1 MRRLSR
7 QKRSKSHGLLE
18 THTRR
23 GRRKAGRV
31 TRVLDIVTAVIRDEA
46 GRILLVRK
54 RGTSTFMK
62 PGGKRDA
69 GENDLTTLAREL
81 DEELGCRLVHAQLL
95 GHFSAPAAN
104 EAGFTVQS
112 ATYLATVAGDIAP
125 RAEIEE
131 IRWVDPA
138 TPGDL
143 RLAPLLTEQ
152 VLPALLARG

>member
-1 MRRLSR
+1 M
-7 QKRSKSHGLLE
+7 
-18 THTRR
+18 
-23 GRRKAGRV
+23 

-81 DEELGCRLVHAQLL
+81 DEELGCRLVHAQLR

>member
-1 MRRLSR
+1 M
-7 QKRSKSHGLLE
+7 
-18 THTRR
+18 
-23 GRRKAGRV
+23 

-46 GRILLVRK
+46 GRMLLVRK

-69 GENDLTTLAREL
+69 GEDDLTTLTREL
-81 DEELGCRLVHAQLL
+81 DEELGCRLVAAELL

-112 ATYLATVAGDIAP
+112 ATYLGGVEGDIAA
-125 RAEIEE
+125 RAAIVELA
-131 IRWVDPA
+131 WVDPA
-138 TPGDL
+138 QPGDL

>member
-1 MRRLSR
+1 M
-7 QKRSKSHGLLE
+7 
-18 THTRR
+18 
-23 GRRKAGRV
+23 